1 MATLDIITYPDP
13 LLKKVS
19 KPLKELTT
27 DQGSSIEVSSEY
39 KKLASDMLETMYK
52 APGIGLSAIQVGVE
66 IRLIVIDIRMTEN
79 TESNDQS
86 KHSVDSQHM
95 TELEKQISYPLIMF
109 NPRIVKRKD
118 KTSYQEG
125 CLSVPGIF
133 ETVERSTYIEAQ
145 GFNQEGQFFEVKTDG
160 ILSICIQHEIDH
172 LDGKLFIDRLSFL
185 KADVIRSQIMKL
197 KRNQQ
202 QDQAQI
208 L

>member
-1 MATLDIITYPDP
+1 MAILDIITYPDP

-19 KPLKELTT
+19 KPLEELKTG
-27 DQGSSIEVSSEY
+27 QEPVIEISPEY
-39 KKLASDMLETMYK
+39 KKLISDMLETMYK
-52 APGIGLSAIQVGVE
+52 ALGIGLSAIQVGVE
-66 IRLIVIDIRMTEN
+66 IRLIVIDIRSTN
-79 TESNDQS
+79 SDDHS
-86 KHSVDSQHM
+86 RHSVDDQHM
-95 TELEKQISYPLIMF
+95 TELEKQVSYPLVMF
-109 NPRIVKRKD
+109 NPQIVKRKD

-133 ETVERSTYIEAQ
+133 ETVERSAYVEAQ
-145 GFNQEGQFFEVKTDG
+145 GFNEEGKFFEVKTDG

-185 KADVIRSQIMKL
+185 KADVIRNQIMKL

-202 QDQAQI
+202 EDQTTPI

>member
-1 MATLDIITYPDP
+1 MAILDIITYPDP

-19 KPLKELTT
+19 KPLKELKT
-27 DQGSSIEVSSEY
+27 DQTPSIEVSPEY

-66 IRLIVIDIRMTEN
+66 IRLIVIDIRMTDED
-79 TESNDQS
+79 DQS

-109 NPRIVKRKD
+109 NPKIIKRKS

-125 CLSVPGIF
+125 CLSIPGIF
-133 ETVERSTYIEAQ
+133 ETVERSAYIEAQ
-145 GFNQEGQFFEVKTDG
+145 GFNEEGQFFEIKTDG
-160 ILSICIQHEIDH
+160 ILSVCIQHEIDH

-185 KADVIRSQIMKL
+185 KADVIRNQIMKL
-197 KRNQQ
+197 KKNQQ